1 MFFNHTSR
9 FRGKG
14 AVRHVFKRI
23 GSYGDEKMIEKC
35 NFKSKIRHR
44 DSPGCRLTP
53 PDVVC
58 PGEENCILY
67 QIYKNM
73 EMNKSITV
81 SQ

>member
-1 MFFNHTSR
+1 
-9 FRGKG
+9 
-14 AVRHVFKRI
+14 
-23 GSYGDEKMIEKC
+23 MIDKC

-67 QIYKNM
+67 QIYYNTKKN
-73 EMNKSITV
+73 EWINNSW
-81 SQ
+81 